1 MAEEI
6 KASSYISIEDKAL
19 AEVEV
24 NKSRFI
30 AVAYHVESVDEVKKV
45 LSTLKKSN
53 QKAAHIPYAYMLEA
67 DYSIGKNSDDGEP
80 AGSAGF
86 PIYEAI
92 KKHSLTNTMVAV
104 VRYFGGTELGKS
116 KLTRT
121 FGFIANEALKLAT
134 KYKMIFCNIF
144 DMNVSFTNY
153 ANLGKILTEKNLPI
167 LEKDYNDSKPRI
179 KFAVPVNVSDKFLEE
194 IRSKIRESTTYSKVG
209 TGYYKFMVE

>member
-1 MAEEI
+1 MSEEV
-6 KASSYISIEDKAL
+6 KSSSYISIEDKSL

-30 AVAYHVESVDEVKKV
+30 AVAYHVESVDDVKRV
-45 LSTLKKSN
+45 LATLKKSN
-53 QKAAHIPYAYMLEA
+53 PKAAHIPYAYMLEA
-67 DYSIGKNSDDGEP
+67 DYSVGKNSDDGEP

-92 KKHSLTNTMVAV
+92 KKHSLTQVMVAV

-121 FGFIANEALKLAT
+121 FGFIANEALKLSV
-134 KYKMIFCNIF
+134 KYKMIYCNIF

-167 LEKDYNDSKPRI
+167 IEKDYNESKPRI
-179 KFAVPVNVSDKFLEE
+179 KFAVPVNVSNKFLEE
-194 IRSKIRESTTYSKVG
+194 IRARIRESATYSKVG
-209 TGYYKFMVE
+209 NDYFKFMVE